1 MKRIANQFWVVVQE
15 TAKLIWLI
23 ICEITLLFRHV
34 GLWLYARR
42 WQIARHKATP
52 WALVLVAALWSVWAM
67 YHYSQQ
73 RRQPVAMPPVSDSA
87 FRQQHF
93 LLTGQPPAPEASK
106 NLAYSI
112 YSWLGV
118 PHRDGG
124 DNRRGTDCSGFV
136 RNVYREAYGIALSRN
151 AQKMY
156 DNDVET
162 IDREALREG
171 DLVFFNTFGGGISH
185 VGIYLQ
191 NGRFAHAS
199 TSRGVT
205 VDSLINPYYAK
216 GYYAGGRVRES
227 RNREGAFGN

>member
-1 MKRIANQFWVVVQE
+1 MKRIADQFWIVLRE
-15 TAKLIWLI
+15 TAKLLWLVG
-23 ICEITLLFRHV
+23 CETARLFRFT
-34 GLWLYARR
+34 GLWLYVRR
-42 WQIARHKATP
+42 WQIIRHKATP
-52 WALVLVAALWSVWAM
+52 WAVVFVAALWSVWGM
-67 YHYSQQ
+67 YNYSQQ
-73 RRQPVAMPPVSDSA
+73 RPKPVAIPPVSDSA

-93 LLTGQPPAPEASK
+93 LLTGQAPAPESNR

-112 YSWLGV
+112 HGWLGV

-136 RNVYREAYGIALSRN
+136 RNVYRETYGISLSRN

-156 DNDVET
+156 DRDVET
-162 IDREALREG
+162 VGREALREG

-205 VDSLINPYYAK
+205 VDSLTNPYYAG
-216 GYYAGGRVRES
+216 GYYASGRVK
-227 RNREGAFGN
+227 GLGN